1 MILIQAFMRASR
13 LPFPPME
20 SYWASNV
27 VYGVG
32 CGTQSLFTGIA
43 RGVGGVLYEPYIG
56 AK

>member
-1 MILIQAFMRASR
+1 MRASR
-13 LPFPPME
+13 LPFPHME

-32 CGTQSLFTGIA
+32 CGTQSLFRGIA
-43 RGVGGVLYEPYIG
+43 HGVGGVLYEPYIG